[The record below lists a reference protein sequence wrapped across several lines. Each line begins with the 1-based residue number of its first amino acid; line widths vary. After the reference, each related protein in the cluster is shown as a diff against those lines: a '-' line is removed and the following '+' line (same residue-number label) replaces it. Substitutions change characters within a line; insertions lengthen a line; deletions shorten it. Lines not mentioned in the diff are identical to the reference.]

1 MILFNK
7 KQKGKI
13 VERSKLFHFGRG
25 FSRHA
30 NVEWFM
36 RPVTWVLAQPVRSS
50 STNPPLFSLKSKEI
64 FPLAIFDFNSNRI
77 AINGLFHWFQ
87 TGHIRTS
94 SGSYFIEPHP
104 SGSERPE
111 DADTDPVR
119 HVIYGLRP
127 GTFHG
132 DDPLTAPAT
141 QSVDQSAPSA
151 RQGQFSFNSNSIN
164 FGVLN
169 L

>member
-7 KQKGKI
+7 NKKGKGPSCFI
-13 VERSKLFHFGRG
+13 LGEASPDMRMLNDSCAQWRECWRSRFDLLRLILHFFHWNQKKF
-25 FSRHA
+25 
-30 NVEWFM
+30 
-36 RPVTWVLAQPVRSS
+36 
-50 STNPPLFSLKSKEI
+50 

-104 SGSERPE
+104 TGSERPE

-119 HVIYGLRP
+119 QVIYGLRP

-151 RQGQFSFNSNSIN
+151 RQGQFSFNSN
-164 FGVLN
+164 
-169 L
+169 